1 MEKGVALLSG
11 GIDSP
16 VAIHLLQERLEII
29 VVHFHQMPLSD
40 EKEVEKVKQLAKILG
55 IKKIYLVPFIEVLKL
70 LTEKCSHRN
79 YFVLG
84 KIMMLKAAEIIAK
97 KEGAEYLITGENLAQ
112 VSSQTL
118 SNLSTI
124 TSQVSMKIFRP
135 VLTYDKKEIIA
146 AAKEIGTYE
155 ISKGPEICNLLG
167 PKNPAT
173 KTEIEVIRKEL
184 ENIDFKRV
192 LNENINKADIV
203 DF

>member
-97 KEGAEYLITGENLAQ
+97 KEGAEYLITGEN
-112 VSSQTL
+112 
-118 SNLSTI
+118 
-124 TSQVSMKIFRP
+124 
-135 VLTYDKKEIIA
+135 
-146 AAKEIGTYE
+146 
-155 ISKGPEICNLLG
+155 
-167 PKNPAT
+167 
-173 KTEIEVIRKEL
+173 
-184 ENIDFKRV
+184 
-192 LNENINKADIV
+192 
-203 DF
+203 